1 MINILADFTS
11 PPLAGYTLA
20 REAPPAAPTAAHTAA
35 CRVAWLAKRTKQL
48 PEAAGRSILFV
59 RKCLRARVEG
69 CLTRVFTFRGR
80 AA

>member
-11 PPLAGYTLA
+11 APLAGFTLTC
-20 REAPPAAPTAAHTAA
+20 AAHTAAHTAA
-35 CRVAWLAKRTKQL
+35 RRVAWIAKRTKQL
-48 PEAAGRSILFV
+48 PEAEGRSILFV